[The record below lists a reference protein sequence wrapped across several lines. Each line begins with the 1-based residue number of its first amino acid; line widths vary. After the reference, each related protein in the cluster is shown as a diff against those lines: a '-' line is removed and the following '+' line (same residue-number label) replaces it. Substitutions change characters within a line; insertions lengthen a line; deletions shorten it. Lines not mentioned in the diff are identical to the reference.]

1 MSDAETASILF
12 EATDRI
18 RAMKR
23 SIREKSSSP
32 KGYVVGRKG
41 FAAISAMEGLKL
53 RRESAE
59 RLERNA
65 SLTLE
70 ERRAETIRAF
80 VAPRKRG

>member
-1 MSDAETASILF
+1 METMKTAS
-12 EATDRI
+12 T
-18 RAMKR
+18 
-23 SIREKSSSP
+23 EKNSGQ
-32 KGYVVGRKG
+32 KGYVLGMKG

-53 RRESAE
+53 HAESAE

-80 VAPRKRG
+80 VALRKRG